1 MPQLNDITEDELAQ
15 ILARRKQQE
24 AAPPAPQRATGDDPS
39 AAQTGQ
45 YLSLDQVDNLILAD
59 AILLTIEHL
68 PPGSLLVE
76 RLHQARNKLL
86 AYAGMLVSE
95 PETAAGEDDPDTDPE
110 TGEDEDEP
118 AMQIG

>member
-39 AAQTGQ
+39 AAQTDK

-95 PETAAGEDDPDTDPE
+95 PETAADEDDPDTDPE